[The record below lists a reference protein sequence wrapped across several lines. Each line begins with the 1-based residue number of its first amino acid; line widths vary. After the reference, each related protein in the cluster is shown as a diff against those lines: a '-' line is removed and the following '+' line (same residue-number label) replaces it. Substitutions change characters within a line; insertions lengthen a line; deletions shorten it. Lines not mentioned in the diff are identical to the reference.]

1 MRELLSPKGRSQRAA
16 GLHVLHLQVPLPSPA
31 ATGEVTSLHPGA
43 TQPKA
48 ALLTP
53 GDSKP
58 RAWKLVPQGFHSQ
71 SILLGCIPMDW
82 FWHHQRPVL
91 QVVGWAAC
99 ALEAVWPLDLSAT
112 GHFWS
117 AVSSD
122 MSAPLN
128 HEEGTESS
136 NKQEPGSFDRGRS
149 VETPSPWQ
157 DTLFFE
163 PGLLCLAGD
172 PWLIAVCSGLCC

>member
-1 MRELLSPKGRSQRAA
+1 MLGNLSQRAFTLRASFWAASPWIGFGTTKDLFCRLLA
-16 GLHVLHLQVPLPSPA
+16 GLL
-31 ATGEVTSLHPGA
+31 
-43 TQPKA
+43 
-48 ALLTP
+48 
-53 GDSKP
+53 
-58 RAWKLVPQGFHSQ
+58 
-71 SILLGCIPMDW
+71 
-82 FWHHQRPVL
+82 
-91 QVVGWAAC
+91 C
-99 ALEAVWPLDLSAT
+99 ASEAVWPLDLSAT

-122 MSAPLN
+122 MSAPVN

-172 PWLIAVCSGLCC
+172 PWLTAVCSGLCC